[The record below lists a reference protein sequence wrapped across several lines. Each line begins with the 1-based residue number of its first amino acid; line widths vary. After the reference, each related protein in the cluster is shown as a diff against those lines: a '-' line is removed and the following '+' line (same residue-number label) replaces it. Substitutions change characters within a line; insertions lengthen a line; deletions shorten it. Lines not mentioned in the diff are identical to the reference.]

1 MGGGDFLVFLTF
13 GYIGVITLSPN
24 GQNVDF
30 MMGVCNLVNPDIVGN
45 VCEIIDG

>member
-1 MGGGDFLVFLTF
+1 MSSLSPF

-30 MMGVCNLVNPDIVGN
+30 MMAVCNLVNPDIVGN